1 MNIFQEL
8 EDMRKRI
15 MQEIN
20 TEFDVIIEHLSKD
33 LNKNP
38 YEHIQPYEMKYPLT
52 AGPGIFKGKKPTTV
66 IIGEKIIQ
74 IRTWKQLVEE
84 IMKGCTASEKYKKQL
99 ESLAGKVSGK
109 KRILLAETGDGMRS
123 PLQIEENLFMET
135 HYDTET
141 LLNILTTR
149 ILIPIGYDYSAIS
162 VTVRSV

>member
-20 TEFDVIIEHLSKD
+20 TEFDVVIEHLSKD

-52 AGPGIFKGKKPTTV
+52 AGPGIFKGKKPTSV

-74 IRTWKQLVEE
+74 IRTWKQLVED
-84 IMKGCTASEKYKKQL
+84 IIQLRKNIKNNLKALPEKCQEKNVFYLQKL
-99 ESLAGKVSGK
+99 E
-109 KRILLAETGDGMRS
+109 
-123 PLQIEENLFMET
+123 
-135 HYDTET
+135 TE
-141 LLNILTTR
+141 
-149 ILIPIGYDYSAIS
+149 
-162 VTVRSV
+162 